1 MQSVTR
7 TLRRLCLAV
16 AGVTLAASAAAQT
29 TEAWP
34 TTPVTLIAPFT
45 PGGTTDL
52 VARALATQLQTLW
65 SQPVIVD
72 NKLGAGGTVGAA
84 LTARAPADGYT
95 LLLANV
101 GHTAAAALY
110 KNLPYEFTTHL
121 ESITSVAQVPNVLLV
136 PKSLPVAN
144 VGELIKYMK
153 DRKGAVSY
161 GSAGIGSTQHLSAE
175 LLKSLAKVEAT
186 HIPYKGAAPMM
197 TDLIGER
204 IDFAIDSAGS
214 AAAQLNGGH
223 VKALGV
229 TTLKRAVAFPALP
242 TLDESGLP
250 GYVATTW
257 YSIAVPKGTPPAVK
271 QKIYRGIVDALATPG
286 MKNVLAGMSADPGG
300 MPTAEFDRYVRSEVQ
315 RWTALVQNGASIKE

>member
-1 MQSVTR
+1 
-7 TLRRLCLAV
+7 
-16 AGVTLAASAAAQT
+16 
-29 TEAWP
+29 
-34 TTPVTLIAPFT
+34 
-45 PGGTTDL
+45 
-52 VARALATQLQTLW
+52 
-65 SQPVIVD
+65 
-72 NKLGAGGTVGAA
+72 
-84 LTARAPADGYT
+84 
-95 LLLANV
+95 
-101 GHTAAAALY
+101 
-110 KNLPYEFTTHL
+110 
-121 ESITSVAQVPNVLLV
+121 
-136 PKSLPVAN
+136 
-144 VGELIKYMK
+144 
-153 DRKGAVSY
+153 
-161 GSAGIGSTQHLSAE
+161 
-175 LLKSLAKVEAT
+175 
-186 HIPYKGAAPMM
+186 MM